1 MRNIKT
7 IFAAAATVPVLA
19 LGGGLAY
26 ATTSSGNPAPA
37 PAPAVTATITATH
50 PHTQPA
56 TRAHRNDCQPARGQM
71 NCGDRNHSQQQAR
84 TTVRTAG
91 TRTVTGT
98 QRAGYPANQGAG
110 QHGQQRN
117 CGHGNGY
124 QHNGYQGNGSGYHRS
139 GNCGWGC

>member
-7 IFAAAATVPVLA
+7 IFAAAATVPVMA

-26 ATTSSGNPAPA
+26 ASTSGSPAPA

-56 TRAHRNDCQPARGQM
+56 TQPRNDCQPTRGQM

-84 TTVRTAG
+84 TTVRTTG
-91 TRTVTGT
+91 TVTGT
-98 QRAGYPANQGAG
+98 QRAGHPANQGTG

-117 CGHGNGY
+117 CGHGNSY
-124 QHNGYQGNGSGYHRS
+124 QHSGYQGNGSGYYRS